1 MHPPPLT
8 ASFLGVVS
16 VCSVSFFLGLPLW
29 LPLPSQTQG
38 QGLRLSIGPPVRAS
52 PQIFHEASSSEA
64 IADPLPTEAGKIHD
78 VANREPGL
86 DGRSC
91 YLSWEG
97 EPPETDDASDD
108 DVEVEHLGPC
118 HSAYADRF
126 SPSQGWT
133 AGIDW
138 FQLRNGG
145 EDRTDSAK
153 RELCHIRCLEKL
165 ADLAS
170 ADNNVAVLQRAL
182 DEGKPSNTFDSRKA
196 SKWLSTSAL
205 LVEASA
211 MGLSAVVRLLTTDA
225 RFGPMDPLELSG
237 HRFRPLG
244 YEYSNLDGRREKSN
258 QTEGLN
264 AIQRAIIGGNAE
276 VLAELLRAV
285 ADQNTSE
292 QLPLH
297 TVIDST
303 GRTVM
308 DYLTL
313 RGSPIRPVDSK
324 RYLGLDTTHSQAG
337 QLLQR
342 IPDLNIGSGWGPSP
356 VVNASVMSD
365 RCDVD
370 VIHGDLN
377 RERFYRDY
385 LITGR
390 PFLLRGGVPPE
401 DMASFHRNAWERTSN
416 FHPTDS
422 PCGVGPTAYPS
433 ITNQKRW

>member
-1 MHPPPLT
+1 M
-8 ASFLGVVS
+8 
-16 VCSVSFFLGLPLW
+16 
-29 LPLPSQTQG
+29 
-38 QGLRLSIGPPVRAS
+38 
-52 PQIFHEASSSEA
+52 
-64 IADPLPTEAGKIHD
+64 
-78 VANREPGL
+78 
-86 DGRSC
+86 
-91 YLSWEG
+91 
-97 EPPETDDASDD
+97 
-108 DVEVEHLGPC
+108 
-118 HSAYADRF
+118 
-126 SPSQGWT
+126 
-133 AGIDW
+133 
-138 FQLRNGG
+138 
-145 EDRTDSAK
+145 
-153 RELCHIRCLEKL
+153 
-165 ADLAS
+165 
-170 ADNNVAVLQRAL
+170 
-182 DEGKPSNTFDSRKA
+182 
-196 SKWLSTSAL
+196 

-211 MGLSAVVRLLTTDA
+211 LGLPAVVRLLTTDD

-244 YEYSNLDGRREKSN
+244 YKHSNLDDRREEDN

-285 ADQNTSE
+285 AERDTSE
-292 QLPLH
+292 QLPLD
-297 TVIDST
+297 TVIDFT

-308 DYLTL
+308 EYLAL

-342 IPDLNIGSGWGPSP
+342 ISDLNSGSGWRPSP
-356 VVNASVMSD
+356 ESGVVNASVMSD
-365 RCDVD
+365 RCDFD

-401 DMASFHRNAWERTSN
+401 DIASFHRNAWERTSN
-416 FHPTDS
+416 FHPTES